1 MNQIVIYEPAMCCS
15 TGLCGP
21 SIDPELL
28 RVATVINRL
37 KSQGASIERHNLRN
51 NPKAFVQNLLV
62 RQTLNERGS
71 RVLPITMVNGKIV
84 KVGAYLTN
92 EEFTQFA
99 GITAD
104 E

>member
-1 MNQIVIYEPAMCCS
+1 MNQIVIYEPPMCCS

-28 RVATVINRL
+28 RVATVINKL

-62 RQTLNERGS
+62 RKALNEKGS
-71 RVLPITMVNGKIV
+71 SVLPITMVNGKIV
-84 KVGAYLTN
+84 KTGAYLTN
-92 EEFTQFA
+92 EEFIQFT
-99 GITAD
+99 GITVD
-104 E
+104 K

>member
-28 RVATVINRL
+28 RIATVINRL
-37 KSQGASIERHNLRN
+37 RSQGASIERHNLRN

-62 RQTLNERGS
+62 RQTLHERGS
-71 RVLPITMVNGKIV
+71 SVLPITMVNGKIV
-84 KVGAYLTN
+84 KTGTYLTN
-92 EEFTQFA
+92 EEFTQFT
-99 GITAD
+99 GITVD
-104 E
+104 R